1 MRYEMH
7 TRIAVTTLI
16 LVALVAA
23 APLWGPGMV
32 NTRGGGDSPFLL
44 QRTHQIMANLRA
56 GVFPVRWM
64 PDAAYGLGYPFF
76 SYYAALPYYL
86 AGLLAL
92 AGLDLLTA
100 LKLVQTLG
108 FVAAALAMY
117 GWMCRVTRSRWAA
130 WLAAVAYTV
139 APFHLVNVYV
149 RGDSLS
155 EFYAFVFYPLILWAL
170 EQIPNS
176 KLQTPNPKLQIPNS
190 KAQIPDSGARRTGRW
205 CWAALALA
213 GLILTHNLSAFIF
226 FPFLLLYLVI
236 LAWREKHNRKRV
248 LGFGFLS
255 LGFGFLLSAWFWLP
269 ALAELGQAQLGP
281 STQDYFHYSRH
292 FRTLNLVQD
301 ALLFDYSTTAGDVAR
316 SPFAM
321 GAVQAGFTVLGGLG
335 LAVGGLRRRLEA
347 RWAFVLVGLLISTAM
362 ITPLSKPLWDY
373 LPLLPIV
380 QFPWRFLSVQALF
393 TAAATATLVGS
404 ISVPVARS
412 ADHPSPAS
420 SRSSCVVHLWSF
432 VISHLS
438 FLLALPIA
446 AILALSVLLPLRPE
460 RLPIGPADV
469 TVERLQ
475 LYELFAGNI
484 GTTIRYEWL
493 PSTVNPRPFTS
504 DVLIEPG
511 APSRAIPLD
520 GASVEAALVEQGP
533 TRQVWR
539 VWGEGGGVAF
549 PLLYW
554 PGWRARLD
562 GELAQAS
569 PVEGSGYLAL
579 EVPPGE
585 HTVVLWL
592 GRTPVRAVAEV
603 GSLVALAGLLAI
615 ISSDT
620 LRKPKSPISNLYS
633 PFSILHSQ
641 IGHWSSII
649 PPLALV
655 LGLAVLLLLP
665 RGTFEGKADLTMDFD
680 LMPYLH
686 HNPAGVDFRGAR
698 LAGYALSADELS
710 PGDPLT
716 VTLNWAGVAD
726 GTYDATVRLVSPAA
740 VRYDVEPLAEATGDL
755 PSDPQGVASDPPGV
769 APVSTSLVLRLPD
782 DLPRGVYLLQLRL
795 FGTDGECRAR
805 TAGGRTRGVLY
816 LRPVRVT
823 RGPSLAPDDSI
834 LAPFGPAIRLHTAT
848 VAQPAA
854 DRLAVQ
860 LTWSATRL
868 VGANYGVSLRLLDAG
883 GQLRVSLDT
892 QPGYGFLPTSLWRP
906 GEMIVDRYTLA
917 LPEDL
922 PVGDGYHL
930 EVVLYQVPT
939 LAPIGQAQLGGFA
952 LPLPAPFEVRRSPRI
967 YALPALEQPVGVDFG
982 GQVHLAGYDLEQA
995 DGVLRLTL
1003 WWQALQ
1009 APQADYTAFVH
1020 LFDPATEVVVV
1031 QSDAQPRG
1039 GMFPTSWWGAGEV
1052 VSDTVTLSLESVPR
1066 GTYRLAVGLY
1076 DATLTRLPAAAAGG
1090 QRLAGDRAILPERVE
1105 IQPGARNSSQM

>member
-1 MRYEMH
+1 MADRVFLRYEMH

-44 QRTHQIMANLRA
+44 QRTHQMVANLRE

-130 WLAAVAYTV
+130 WLAAIAYTV

-170 EQIPNS
+170 EGISNS
-176 KLQTPNPKLQIPNS
+176 KLQIPNS
-190 KAQIPDSGARRTGRW
+190 KFQTPDSGARRMGRW
-205 CWAALALA
+205 WWAALALA

-236 LAWREKHNRKRV
+236 LAWREKRDRKRV

-301 ALLFDYSTTAGDVAR
+301 RLLFDYSTTAGDVAR

-321 GAVQAGFTVLGGLG
+321 GAVQAGFAVLGGLG
-335 LAVGGLRRRLEA
+335 LVVSGLRRRLEA
-347 RWAFVLVGLLISTAM
+347 RWAFILAGLLISTAM
-362 ITPLSKPLWDY
+362 ITPLSKPLWDH
-373 LPLLPIV
+373 LPLLPVV

-393 TAAATATLVGS
+393 AAAATAALVAPIFVS
-404 ISVPVARS
+404 VARS
-412 ADHPSPAS
+412 TDHPSPAS
-420 SRSSCVVHLWSF
+420 SRSSRVVRLWSF

-438 FLLALPIA
+438 FSLALPIA
-446 AILALSVLLPLRPE
+446 AFLALSVLLPLRPE

-469 TVERLQ
+469 SVERLQ

-493 PSTVNPRPFTS
+493 PQTVNPRPFTS
-504 DVLIEPG
+504 DALIEPG

-520 GASVEAALVEQGP
+520 GASVEAALVERGP

-539 VWGEGGGVAF
+539 VWGEGGGIAF

-554 PGWRARLD
+554 PGWRARLND
-562 GELAQAS
+562 ELAEPW

-579 EVPPGE
+579 QVPPGE
-585 HTVVLWL
+585 HTVVLRL
-592 GRTPVRAVAEV
+592 DRTPVRAIAEV
-603 GSLVALAGLLAI
+603 ISLVAAAGLLAI
-615 ISSDT
+615 VARDT
-620 LRKPKSPISNLYS
+620 IQKPKSPISNLQS
-633 PFSILHSQ
+633 P
-641 IGHWSSII
+641 IGHWSLVV

-665 RGTFEGKADLTMDFD
+665 RGAFDGEADLTMDFD

-686 HNPAGVDFRGAR
+686 HNPAGVDFGVAQ
-698 LAGYALSADELS
+698 LAGYVLSADELA
-710 PGDPLT
+710 PGDALT
-716 VTLNWAGVAD
+716 ITLNWAGVAR

-740 VRYDVEPLAEATGDL
+740 VQYDVDPLAEATGAL
-755 PSDPQGVASDPPGV
+755 ASDPQAVAR
-769 APVSTSLVLRLPD
+769 VSPSLVLRLPD
-782 DLPRGVYLLQLRL
+782 DLSRGVYLLQLSL
-795 FGTDGECRAR
+795 SGPDGECRAR
-805 TAGGRTRGVLY
+805 TAGGRTRGILY

-823 RGPSLAPDDSI
+823 RGPSVSPDEAI
-834 LAPFGPAIRLHTAT
+834 LAPFGPAIRLHAAT
-848 VAQPAA
+848 VVQPAA

-860 LTWSATRL
+860 LSWSAARP
-868 VGANYGVSLRLLDAG
+868 VGANYGVSLRLFDAS
-883 GQLRVSLDT
+883 GQIRVSLDT

-906 GEMIVDRYTLA
+906 GEMVVDRYTLA

-922 PVGDGYHL
+922 PAGDGNHL
-930 EVVLYQVPT
+930 EVLLYPVPT
-939 LAPIGQAQLGGFA
+939 LAPIGQARLGDFA
-952 LPLPAPFEVRRSPRI
+952 LPLTASFEARRPPRI
-967 YALPALEQPVGVDFG
+967 YTLPALQQPVGVDFG
-982 GQVHLAGYDLEQA
+982 GQVQLAGYDLEHA
-995 DGVLRLTL
+995 VGVLRLTL

-1009 APQADYTAFVH
+1009 APQADYTVFVH
-1020 LFDPATEVVVV
+1020 LFDPTTEAVVV

-1039 GMFPTSWWGAGEV
+1039 GTFPTFWWVAGEV
-1052 VSDTVTLSLESVPR
+1052 VSDTVTLPLESVPE

-1076 DATLTRLPAAAAGG
+1076 DATLTRLPASAAGG
-1090 QRLAGDRAILPERVE
+1090 QRLAADRAILPESVE
-1105 IQPGARNSSQM
+1105 IQP